1 MKRLKPSYEKPSFLH
16 CRSLSRIFCI
26 SRNWMRV
33 KCRFGCIKKC
43 HAVDMFET
51 MASIEIDGSLGEG
64 GGQIIRSAIS
74 LASIFNKQVRIT
86 NIRAKRK
93 EPGLRPQ
100 HLQSVLASAKLC
112 NAKLEG
118 ATVGSTEIDY
128 KPGKLLKLFNEP
140 IDTGTAGS
148 VSLIA
153 QTIIPI
159 SIFGG
164 TGLDVTLMGGTEVPN
179 SPTIDYL
186 DKIALPMYRKL
197 GAKIELKIEKRGYY
211 PRGGGILKLRCS
223 RLSEIKPLLL
233 EPNSPNQVDASILSC
248 SRSLPRHVSLRQTES
263 AKALLARVGVEVSST
278 ALDSEGRSSSPGSS
292 ILIYHI
298 SNSGFIGSSSL
309 GERGKP
315 SERVGEQAAK
325 DFLKE
330 IEASP
335 NVDSHLADMLV
346 TLLCCVKG
354 NSSFTTSYIT
364 DHFTTNMEVAKRIS
378 NCDIEYHKEG
388 MLHQVNIVGSSE
400 KPN

>member
-1 MKRLKPSYEKPSFLH
+1 
-16 CRSLSRIFCI
+16 
-26 SRNWMRV
+26 
-33 KCRFGCIKKC
+33 
-43 HAVDMFET
+43 MFAT
-51 MASIEIDGSLGEG
+51 MAFIEIDGSLGEG

-74 LASIFNKQVRIT
+74 LASIFSKPVRIT

-118 ATVGSTEIDY
+118 AVVGSTEISY
-128 KPGKLLKLFNEP
+128 KPSKPLKLFNES

-164 TGLDVTLMGGTEVPN
+164 AGLDVTLLGGTEVPN
-179 SPTIDYL
+179 SPTVDYL
-186 DKIALPMYRKL
+186 DKIALPIYRKL
-197 GAKIELKIEKRGYY
+197 GAKIEFKIERRGYY
-211 PRGGGILKLRCS
+211 PRGGGILRLRCS
-223 RLSEIKPLLL
+223 RQSESKPLRL
-233 EPNSPNQVDASILSC
+233 ESRTGNQSPVEIFSC

-263 AKALLARVGVEVSST
+263 AKALLSRGGIDISST
-278 ALDSEGRSSSPGSS
+278 TLDTDGQSSSPGSS
-292 ILIYHI
+292 ILIYEV
-298 SNSGFIGSSSL
+298 SDSSFVGSSAL

-325 DFLKE
+325 DFMREMADL
-330 IEASP
+330 P

-346 TLLCCVKG
+346 TLLCSVKG
-354 NSSFTTSYIT
+354 ESSFTTSAIT
-364 DHFTTNMEVAKRIS
+364 DHFTTNMEVAKKIS
-378 NCDIEYHKEG
+378 NCSVEYHKHG
-388 MLHQVNIVGSSE
+388 SLYQVNIVGSAE

>member
-1 MKRLKPSYEKPSFLH
+1 M
-16 CRSLSRIFCI
+16 
-26 SRNWMRV
+26 
-33 KCRFGCIKKC
+33 FGIMT
-43 HAVDMFET
+43 V
-51 MASIEIDGSLGEG
+51 IEIDGSIGEG

-74 LASIFNKQVRIT
+74 LASIFNKPIRIT

-118 ATVGSTEIDY
+118 AIVGSTQIEY

-164 TGLDVTLMGGTEVPN
+164 TGIDVTMMGGTEVPN
-179 SPTIDYL
+179 SPTVDYL
-186 DKIALPMYRKL
+186 DKIAVPIYQKL
-197 GAKIELKIEKRGYY
+197 GAKIEFKIEKRGYY

-223 RLSEIKPLLL
+223 RLSEIKPLSL
-233 EPNSPNQVDASILSC
+233 EKNSSKESNAAIFSC
-248 SRSLPRHVSLRQTES
+248 SRSLPRHVSLRQVES
-263 AKALLARVGVEVSST
+263 AKQLLARGGIETAST
-278 ALDSEGRSSSPGSS
+278 TLDNEGRSSSPGSS
-292 ILIYHI
+292 ILIYNV
-298 SNSGFIGSSSL
+298 SDSRLIGSSAL

-315 SERVGEQAAK
+315 SERVGEEAAK

-330 IEASP
+330 NAFSP

-346 TLLCCVKG
+346 TLLCCIKG
-354 NSSFTTSYIT
+354 NSRFTTSHIT
-364 DHFTTNMEVAKRIS
+364 DHFTTNAEVAKRIS
-378 NCDIEYHKEG
+378 NCNVEYHKDGSLYE
-388 MLHQVNIVGSSE
+388 VNIAGSSE